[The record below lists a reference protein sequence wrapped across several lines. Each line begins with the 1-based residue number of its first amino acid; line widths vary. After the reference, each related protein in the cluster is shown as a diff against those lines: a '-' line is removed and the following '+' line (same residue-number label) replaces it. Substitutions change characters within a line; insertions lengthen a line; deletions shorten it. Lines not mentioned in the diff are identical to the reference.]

1 MFIILTIVML
11 SGLFIYVLLSPP
23 KPQERFA
30 RIARGAP
37 VNEPNYELSI
47 MGLPEPDRSQE

>member
-1 MFIILTIVML
+1 
-11 SGLFIYVLLSPP
+11 VLLSPP